1 MQENLPLLHNVSI
14 EVRGPDGEIKAEREI
29 HNLVVTAGK
38 EAIALLLKEG
48 TTRPKFIAVGT
59 GTEEPAAGDTK
70 LKTEKVRKEA
80 TVSVSGAV
88 TKLEKEFA
96 AGEAEGAITEEG
108 ILSASSEG
116 TLYAHTKFAAVNIG
130 ASDTLKVTHT
140 ITVG

>member
-1 MQENLPLLHNVSI
+1 MKLTHNVSL
-14 EVRGPDGEIKAEREI
+14 EVRGPDGELKERREA
-29 HNLVVTAGK
+29 HNLVPTVGK
-38 EAIALLLKEG
+38 EAIAKLLKEG
-48 TTRPKFIAVGT
+48 SERPLYIAVGT

-70 LKTEKVRKEA
+70 LKTEKKRLAA

-88 TKLEKEFA
+88 LKLEKEFA

-130 ASDTLKVTHT
+130 ALDTLKVTHT